1 MAYLGAQLLAAGIP
15 IQQPVGGHAVFVDA
29 GKFLPHIP
37 GEQFPAQ
44 ALTIELY
51 RETGVRG
58 VEIGSFLLGREP
70 LTGKQLVSPLE
81 FLRLTIPRRTYTDNH
96 LNYVAEGLSKI
107 FQQRNEVRGVR
118 ILEEPQVLRHFT
130 AKLDL
135 I

>member
-1 MAYLGAQLLAAGIP
+1 L
-15 IQQPVGGHAVFVDA
+15 V
-29 GKFLPHIP
+29 
-37 GEQFPAQ
+37 
-44 ALTIELY
+44 ALY
-51 RETGVRG
+51 
-58 VEIGSFLLGREP
+58 P

-96 LNYVAEGLSKI
+96 MNYVAEGLIKI
-107 FQQRNEVRGVR
+107 FQQRNGVRGVR